1 MYMHKYTDPNV
12 PVNECCS
19 KKFPSEA
26 HDHLQINLVP
36 CNLVVALL
44 GCLMHK
50 GNLHIHLL

>member
-36 CNLVVALL
+36 CNPVVALL